1 VPFSLIYIYDDDVA
15 MANNLFLRFFLF
27 FTTAPTPLSKSGS
40 IGYEKSDIFA
50 EFWLYLLEFV
60 TDFDVQTLFKKIS
73 KF

>member
-1 VPFSLIYIYDDDVA
+1 MII
-15 MANNLFLRFFLF
+15 
-27 FTTAPTPLSKSGS
+27 TTAPTPPSKSGS

-60 TDFDVQTLFKKIS
+60 TDFDVQTLFEKIL